1 MTNAPAQAP
10 IPPQRVMA
18 QFLFGKQLTASL
30 SALARLGVADHMCDT
45 AISADEL
52 AGKVGAHAPSLFRVM
67 RMLTG
72 FGVFSQEPG
81 GKFALTPL
89 GALLR
94 TDVSGSMRYMAMM
107 IGDEPSMRA

>member
-30 SALARLGVADHMCDT
+30 SALARLGVADHMGDT

-52 AGKVGAHAPSLFRVM
+52 AGEDRRPCPIALPRDAHAGRLWRVQP
-67 RMLTG
+67 R
-72 FGVFSQEPG
+72 SQE
-81 GKFALTPL
+81 ANS
-89 GALLR
+89 R
-94 TDVSGSMRYMAMM
+94 
-107 IGDEPSMRA
+107 